1 MIKIT
6 IFLSLTLLLVSALE
20 GKYDG
25 SNDFDQIDLNSD
37 GSVSLSE
44 FLKWRHSDD
53 QQKSIRLF
61 KSYDINVDGNLSVPE
76 FVPLVYALSRSPTS
90 EAEKFFQQLDYNHD
104 GVLTRDEAEKSKEHI
119 PEEITNGLFQVADTN
134 FDGQITLQEFLA
146 VMESADNSQQTSDSG
161 TAQALLVA
169 MDLDGNQKLDKN
181 EVLKY
186 ANRYNR
192 VSKNEIDNVFNLLD
206 GNHDTFL
213 SANELEKLPGKL
225 TELAGIRPMP
235 AILN

>member
-1 MIKIT
+1 MITTT
-6 IFLSLTLLLVSALE
+6 ICLSLTLLLVSALE

-25 SNDFDQIDLNSD
+25 SNDFDQIDLDSD
-37 GSVSLSE
+37 GVVSLSE
-44 FLKWRHSDD
+44 FLKWRRSDD

-146 VMESADNSQQTSDSG
+146 VMESADNSQQTSDIG

-169 MDLDGNQKLDKN
+169 MDLDGNTKLDKN

-186 ANRYNR
+186 ANKYNR

-206 GNHDTFL
+206 SNHDTFL

-235 AILN
+235 AIRN